1 MGYHTYNSRCSN
13 IQSVVVVVEGS
24 GQRLNCWC
32 TGLSVQ
38 AGVPGTSR
46 GDALDL
52 VGYRA
57 AKRLVG
63 FVPQA
68 KTFLICLV
76 YCRFRPLTPLDL
88 LGLA

>member
-1 MGYHTYNSRCSN
+1 M
-13 IQSVVVVVEGS
+13 VERS
-24 GQRLNCWC
+24 GQRLNCGC
-32 TGLSVQ
+32 PGQSVQ

-57 AKRLVG
+57 AKRLVV

-68 KTFLICLV
+68 EYSLS
-76 YCRFRPLTPLDL
+76 
-88 LGLA
+88 A